1 MLLLLT
7 GCSLFKDLGD
17 AESDC
22 HGDTGDDWVEFT
34 CVDEAGAIAPPMGE
48 VMLVDAAGTVDCSD
62 SDGSGDSPF
71 WDMSMGTYRCLGA
84 QPGPIR
90 IEVELIGFEP
100 LVLETDH
107 PDTEACNDKTELGA
121 IALTAADCD
130 DVEVPALRLEV
141 VEAGQP
147 AAGLMLTAYAQDESS
162 LPCEE
167 TAVGTYACAPQ
178 KAGEVLIKV
187 EETDYREGW
196 YVEHDGCHP
205 VTVDDVWDLSAE

>member
-7 GCSLFKDLGD
+7 GCSLLKDLGD

-22 HGDTGDDWVEFT
+22 RDTGDDWVEFA

-48 VMLVDAAGTVDCSD
+48 VVLVDAQKTVDCAD
-62 SDGSGDSPF
+62 SYDGGGSPF
-71 WDMSMGTYRCLGA
+71 WDPSTGTYRCQGA
-84 QPGPIR
+84 LPGSVR
-90 IEVELIGFEP
+90 IEVDLIGFEP
-100 LVLETDH
+100 LVLEADH

-121 IALTAADCD
+121 ITLTAADCD

-147 AAGLMLTAYAQDESS
+147 AAGLTLTAYAQDESS

-167 TAVGTYACAPQ
+167 TEAGTYACAPQ
-178 KAGEVLIKV
+178 KAGEVLVEV
-187 EETDYREGW
+187 EEADYREGW